1 MLWEVFSYMFAHY
14 KKKNQKTF
22 MELELS
28 MSVWTA
34 VNHILYN
41 GVKLMH
47 IEDVRN
53 WKFYKKCI

>member
-1 MLWEVFSYMFAHY
+1 MFAEY
-14 KKKNQKTF
+14 KKKNQKSF
-22 MELELS
+22 MEFELS

-47 IEDVRN
+47 NGDVRN